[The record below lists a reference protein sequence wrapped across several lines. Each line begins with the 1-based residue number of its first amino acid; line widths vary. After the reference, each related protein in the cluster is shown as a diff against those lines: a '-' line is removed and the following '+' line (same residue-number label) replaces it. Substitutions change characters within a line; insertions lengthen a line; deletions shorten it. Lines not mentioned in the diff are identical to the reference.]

1 MEFYDVLTEMFGIK
15 NFYIKIRSFT
25 MHLQGK
31 CTSRFKIYKDL
42 YNRVRDLWLVAGP
55 SVNDFYDNTS
65 SSIRMFADEC
75 VLIRTPTDHRY
86 LQNDLDTII
95 LWANKWQ
102 MSPNVNKSVVLHCT
116 RSQSPHDYF
125 MDSKHCKN

>member
-1 MEFYDVLTEMFGIK
+1 MF
-15 NFYIKIRSFT
+15 
-25 MHLQGK
+25 L
-31 CTSRFKIYKDL
+31 L
-42 YNRVRDLWLVAGP
+42 YVNDE
-55 SVNDFYDNTS
+55 VNDFYDNTS
-65 SSIRMFADEC
+65 SSTRMFTDEC

-102 MSPNVNKSVVLHCT
+102 MNPNVNKSVVLHCT

-125 MDSKHCKN
+125 MDSKPLPTQDYSRYNSVTDMLSQLQWLGATLEQRR